1 MGELTT
7 KTLGVKN
14 IEEAMDSNKL
24 PVHLKMIPGVKK
36 GPDATIMLS
45 KSGNNVK
52 GLHWHH

>member
-1 MGELTT
+1 MGELTP

-24 PVHLKMIPGVKK
+24 QVHLKTIPGVKK

-45 KSGNNVK
+45 KSGIDVK
-52 GLHWHH
+52 GLH